1 MDARLRTFKHRTWL
15 DRKKLYELNILTKI
29 SQDKFYGR
37 IEKRLMK
44 IKDQIV
50 LNKHLFEVDTAH
62 DWAIYIPDQ
71 NLSKMREK
79 INNGQVKRM
88 LNRRSAFRGS
98 LKIRIC

>member
-1 MDARLRTFKHRTWL
+1 MRPLKHRTWL
-15 DRKKLYELNILTKI
+15 DRKKLYELDVLTKI

-62 DWAIYIPDQ
+62 DWSTYIPDQ
-71 NLSKMREK
+71 NLSRLKETL
-79 INNGQVKRM
+79 NNSQVKKM
-88 LNRRSAFRGS
+88 LNRRSAFMGS
-98 LKIRIC
+98 IRL